1 MKITYI
7 KLKNF
12 ANFFNCLKAKELSID
27 FTQMRN
33 RILLL
38 TGSNGSGKTSLLST
52 LHPFATN
59 GTMDIR
65 SDNPLILIGK
75 EGYKEIHIEDKSNEY
90 VIKHY
95 YTPKAMTH
103 TIKSYVYKNGVDLN
117 PNGNVTSFK
126 DIINKELDMEPEY
139 LKLMRLGDNVT
150 NFIDQKTTERK
161 NYMGKILDDI
171 DLFVKNYKIATTKIR
186 EIKTVISHLSDKI
199 SKLNITDID
208 EYRKMISSKEKRLN
222 KISADLKELENE
234 SAIINHEL
242 SNFDNISIN
251 DIDRLIKKLENKLK
265 ISETKNEGIGDLSL
279 DECVNLI
286 DKTRNS
292 INQLTNSEILNK
304 ELRENKLD
312 ILSDLSIEKNQC
324 ESDIQKSE
332 INLKISSLKEERSD
346 IKNRIDDIYKTHKS
360 FREIESIP
368 YSKSEIEMLVSVI
381 ITINEL
387 GDMINKYNNDA
398 LKRVIAL
405 REESRDVRTYIN
417 NGLLNIE
424 KTRVNNEAH
433 VIVEKFLFDLD
444 ECEPLCDNKCCTLYK
459 FWNKYKALK
468 LNTDINELE
477 DEDFYDAMSI
487 IHNNMTTIIN
497 GIENISGTI
506 NKLPMEFKVYFSEK
520 YIYDNLVKRK
530 EVINIS
536 IFNNLLADV
545 TDWEYLSELKD
556 QLSSINEKINNAK
569 EISNVTYLENH
580 LDSICSKINACNID
594 ISSINDNLTRIKDE
608 LKEKTLY
615 LSELEQFYDVLV
627 HKDEILNEIDNL
639 TTKRSEIKK
648 LQDKLSTITSQ
659 ITNTKLTRDSLNM
672 EVTQAE
678 YRISEYASLLK
689 DFEKYKKKY
698 DKTILVQRALSTKEG
713 IPLKFIELYF
723 SKTNQVTNDL
733 LYSIYGDSLQI
744 DDFVISADEFRIPYI
759 VRNTTIPDVTYAS
772 QAEKSFI
779 SLALSFALL
788 SQNLTR
794 YNIMALDEVDGPFD
808 TNNREMFLKILE
820 TQMDMVDGEQIFLIS
835 HNSMFDSIP
844 VDVIDM
850 NNRNRNEEI
859 PLANY
864 LKIDII
870 PA

>member
-12 ANFFNCLKAKELSID
+12 ANFFNCLKAREISID
-27 FTQMRN
+27 FTQMKN

-38 TGSNGSGKTSLLST
+38 TGVNGSGKTSLLST

-59 GTMDIR
+59 GNMDVR

-75 EGYKEIHIEDKSNEY
+75 EGYKEIHIEDGNNKY

-103 TIKSYVYKNGVDLN
+103 TIKSYVYKNDIDLN

-126 DIINKELDMEPEY
+126 DIISRELDMEPEY
-139 LKLMRLGDNVT
+139 LKLIRLGDNVT

-171 DLFVKNYKIATTKIR
+171 DLFVKNYKTATSKMR

-208 EYRKMISSKEKRLN
+208 EYRKTIAVKEKRLN
-222 KISADLKELENE
+222 KVIKDLKEMEDK
-234 SAIINHEL
+234 SAILNHEL
-242 SNFDNISIN
+242 SKFNDMSISDIN
-251 DIDRLIKKLENKLK
+251 KLLNKLEHKLE
-265 ISETKNEGIGDLSL
+265 ICENKNEKDAELTSDKCL
-279 DECVNLI
+279 NLI
-286 DKTRNS
+286 DGVKNK
-292 INQLTNSEILNK
+292 INILKNSEVLNL
-304 ELRENKLD
+304 ELRGNKLD
-312 ILSDLSIEKNQC
+312 LLSDLSIEKEQC
-324 ESDIQKSE
+324 ESDIEKSE
-332 INLKISSLKEERSD
+332 INIKIASLKEEKID
-346 IKNRIDDIYKTHKS
+346 IKNRIDDLYRTHKN
-360 FREIESIP
+360 FKEIESIP
-368 YSKSEIEMLVSVI
+368 YTKPEIETLLSVI

-387 GDMINKYNNDA
+387 GDMINKYNGEA
-398 LKRVIAL
+398 LKKVIRL
-405 REESRDVRTYIN
+405 REESKDVRTYIN
-417 NGLLNIE
+417 NGLLTIE
-424 KTRVNNEAH
+424 KIKASNEAY
-433 VIVEKFLFDLD
+433 VLIEKFLSDLD
-444 ECEPLCDNKCCTLYK
+444 ACEPTCGDSCCSLYR
-459 FWNKYKALK
+459 FWDKYKSLK
-468 LNTDINELE
+468 VDADRNSLE
-477 DEDFYDAMSI
+477 DEDFYDVMSI
-487 IHNNMTTIIN
+487 IYNNMITIFTSM
-497 GIENISGTI
+497 ENISSVV
-506 NKLPMEFKVYFSEK
+506 NKLPMNFRIYFSEK
-520 YIYDNLVKRK
+520 GVCDNLIKRK
-530 EVINIS
+530 EAIDIGV
-536 IFNNLLADV
+536 FNNLLADV
-545 TDWEYLSELKD
+545 TDWEYLNELKT
-556 QLSSINEKINNAK
+556 QLCDINRKI
-569 EISNVTYLENH
+569 ENVKDVGNITYLETR
-580 LDSICSKINACNID
+580 LESICSKIKICNTD
-594 ISSINDNLTRIKDE
+594 LSSINDTLANIKKEIDENNEQLDE
-608 LKEKTLY
+608 LEKLY
-615 LSELEQFYDVLV
+615 DILV
-627 HKDEILNEIDNL
+627 HKDEILNEINEL
-639 TTKRSEIKK
+639 KLKRDEIQSLQSE
-648 LQDKLSTITSQ
+648 LLVLSSQ
-659 ITNTKLTRDSLNM
+659 ISNIKLTRDSLDID
-672 EVTQAE
+672 VTQAE
-678 YRISEYASLLK
+678 YKISEYNSLLK
-689 DFEKYKKKY
+689 DFEKYKDKY
-698 DKTILVQRALSTKEG
+698 DKTVLVQRALSTKEG

-772 QAEKSFI
+772 QAERSFI

-850 NNRNRNEEI
+850 NNRDKSNEI

-864 LKIDII
+864 IKMDIV
-870 PA
+870 PV